1 MRFPVPCGAYTAPLS
16 NFIDITVPT
25 RPEFNYE
32 MYIEECAAHE
42 VARFADMKDFLMH
55 ATRARKE
62 KLKDCETPE
71 DAWNRR
77 QERRAES
84 KRQNLNY
91 FFSKSPPLRLLREVQ
106 YYIKAYTD
114 LENGTY
120 ADEHI
125 RIKELMVPM
134 LRAIREHLLEGR
146 DEEAFYGLFCLSAF
160 DGMSW
165 EEESAEHGLIIFHV
179 PSDMEWREDQ
189 WSDVGWQFDWCPH
202 HADRPVTAGVEVAPS
217 GHSAFPRGCEECEQE
232 RRNRRQAA
240 AKALEKHMAQQQ
252 AASP

>member
-1 MRFPVPCGAYTAPLS
+1 MRFPVPCGAYTAPFS

-25 RPEFNYE
+25 HPEFDFK

-42 VARFADMKDFLMH
+42 VARFAEMKGFLMH
-55 ATRARKE
+55 VTEAWRE
-62 KLKDCETPE
+62 KLKDGETQE

-114 LENGTY
+114 MDGGHY

-134 LRAIREHLLEGR
+134 LRSIREHLIAGR

-165 EEESAEHGLIIFHV
+165 EEESAEYGLISFHV
-179 PSDMEWREDQ
+179 PSDMEWHEDQ
-189 WSDVGWQFDWCPH
+189 WSDVRWQFECCPH
-202 HADRPVTAGVEVAPS
+202 HADRPVAAVVEVAPS
-217 GHSAFPRGCEECEQE
+217 GHSAFSRGCEQCEKE
-232 RRNRRQAA
+232 RKNCYRAS
-240 AKALEKHMAQQQ
+240 AKTLENIKTQQQ
-252 AASP
+252 AASS